1 MKRKL
6 LLGCLIPLI
15 VVISLGWWGV
25 RWYLRADATPPRF
38 ETVMR
43 GDVEIKVTETGI
55 IEALKKVEV
64 KSKVAGRVAKLHVKE
79 GDRVQAGQLLAE
91 IDPTEIN
98 SQVEQMRAQLNGARA
113 RLEQAKRGVLYQ
125 SDQTSAAIRQ
135 AEEGLRS
142 AEARLKVAQES
153 YRTAIQTSESEVAQA
168 EASLQ
173 SAKDSLTLMRDATH
187 PQAMVQVQS
196 GYEEAKASEEN
207 SRRNV
212 ERQKRL
218 KERGFVSQ
226 QVVDAAETELAAA
239 RARLEQAK
247 KRLDLIEAQNRLEL
261 AGAENRVKE
270 AQAAYNRAIANRSQV
285 AIRKQEVESA
295 QAAVEQARSQLRAA
309 HAGKMQDSMRG
320 DDVVAAQAAV
330 VQIENQLREI
340 EVRQRDTTLVA
351 PMSGVVTKRYI
362 EEGELVTSGI
372 STFSSGTPVLQ
383 IADLSR
389 MRVKMTANEVDVHK
403 IKKDLP
409 VEIHIDGVRGVV
421 FKGHVSQV
429 APAAMGG
436 EGGGQPAPSGG
447 VIRFAVEVE
456 IDSADPRL
464 RPGMSARCTIVIAR
478 RKNVIRLPNNCVEMK
493 DGKTVVQIMTQTQ
506 KEGKTV
512 TSYTPR
518 EVKVGLRGD
527 SHVEILE
534 GLKENEK
541 VKPGVFTGPKR
552 QQLDINMNQE
562 QQE

>member
-6 LLGCLIPLI
+6 LLGCLIPIII
-15 VVISLGWWGV
+15 VVSLGWWGV
-25 RWYLRADATPPRF
+25 RWYLRADVTPPRF
-38 ETVMR
+38 ETVVR
-43 GDVEIKVTETGI
+43 GDVEIKVTETGV

-98 SQVEQMRAQLNGARA
+98 SQVEQMRAQLDGARA
-113 RLEQAKRGVLYQ
+113 RLEQAKRGALYQ
-125 SDQTSAAIRQ
+125 ADQTAAAIRQ

-142 AEARLKVAQES
+142 AESRLKVAEES
-153 YRTAIQTSESEVAQA
+153 YRTVVLTSESEVEQA
-168 EASLQ
+168 EAALQ

-187 PQAMVQVQS
+187 PQSLVQVQS

-207 SRRNV
+207 SRRNL
-212 ERQKRL
+212 ERQRRL

-226 QVVDAAETELAAA
+226 QAVDAAETELAAA

-247 KRLDLIEAQNRLEL
+247 KRLELIEAQNRLEL

-270 AQAAYNRAIANRSQV
+270 AQAAYARAIANRSQV
-285 AIRKQEVESA
+285 AIRKQEVEAAQSA
-295 QAAVEQARSQLRAA
+295 LEQARSQLLAA
-309 HAGKMQDSMRG
+309 RAGKMQDKMRG

-330 VQIENQLREI
+330 IQIENQLREI
-340 EVRQRDTTLVA
+340 EVRQRDTTLIA

-403 IKKDLP
+403 IKRDLP
-409 VEIHIDGVRGVV
+409 VEIHIDGVRDVV
-421 FKGHVSQV
+421 FQGYVSRV
-429 APAAMGG
+429 APAAMGS
-436 EGGGQPAPSGG
+436 EGGGQPAAGSGGG

-456 IDSADPRL
+456 IDRADPRL
-464 RPGMSARCTIVIAR
+464 RPGMSARCNIVIAR
-478 RKNVIRLPNNCVEMK
+478 RKGVIRVPNNCVEMK
-493 DGKTVVQIMTQTQ
+493 DGKTTVQILTQTQ

-512 TSYTPR
+512 TSYTSR

-534 GLKENEK
+534 GLQENEK
-541 VKPGVFTGPKR
+541 VKPGEFTGPKR
-552 QQLDINMNQE
+552 QQLDINMN
-562 QQE
+562 